1 MMNQKRVRIVRIEGE
16 NKADI
21 LDDVTVEEPLEIRLR
36 WIDKYGQT
44 ITKSISVTMRTP
56 GNDKE
61 LAYGFLYTEGIVKD
75 GVITTIEPARQKPD
89 NNVMIA
95 TLKTGASPTL
105 VNAERNFYTTS
116 SCGVCGKASIESVF
130 ANCNFVDEK
139 DNLTVKI
146 KTILSINDILKTAQD
161 VFRKTGGLHAAALF
175 DTHGKLIV
183 IREDVGRHNAMDKL
197 VGYGI
202 EHGLLPLSNYILMLS
217 GRSSFELVQK
227 AAMAN
232 IKIIVSVGAP
242 SSLAI
247 GMASEWGITLIG
259 FLRENRFNIYSGAE
273 RIIN

>member
-1 MMNQKRVRIVRIEGE
+1 MNQKRVRIVRIEGE

-36 WIDKYGQT
+36 WIDKKGQT

-61 LAYGFLYTEGIVKD
+61 LAHGFLYTEGIVKD
-75 GVITTIEPARQKPD
+75 GAITTIEPARQKPD

-95 TLKTGASPTL
+95 TLKTGATPTL

-175 DTHGKLIV
+175 DIHGKLIV

-247 GMASEWGITLIG
+247 EMASEWGITLIG